1 MQKNNKLN
9 IPAVLMHEVNGV
21 QYRVNGIIT
30 AINESNNT
38 CSMKFRGYPVFN
50 GIPMNSIYMNEAFLD
65 KVKEYGK
72 KAWQGI
78 KKLVKAA
85 GGFLFPEGEDGRP
98 DMEYLYSPINIAIA
112 SARSKVPV
120 TFYPADGM
128 VAQAAE
134 FGVNLP
140 NAGLEAW
147 DSMADDDAS
156 AIETYWS
163 RVMKTYA
170 KNESMNLSDAVAFVN
185 ENFYKSCKAPLNEA
199 STLSIGNILG
209 G

>member
-85 GGFLFPEGEDGRP
+85 GGNKSKAAQLLAIDRKT
-98 DMEYLYSPINIAIA
+98 LYNKLKKYGANS
-112 SARSKVPV
+112 
-120 TFYPADGM
+120 
-128 VAQAAE
+128 
-134 FGVNLP
+134 L
-140 NAGLEAW
+140 
-147 DSMADDDAS
+147 
-156 AIETYWS
+156 
-163 RVMKTYA
+163 
-170 KNESMNLSDAVAFVN
+170 
-185 ENFYKSCKAPLNEA
+185 
-199 STLSIGNILG
+199 
-209 G
+209 

>member
-30 AINESNNT
+30 SINESNNT

-85 GGFLFPEGEDGRP
+85 GGFLFPQDEEG
-98 DMEYLYSPINIAIA
+98 
-112 SARSKVPV
+112 
-120 TFYPADGM
+120 
-128 VAQAAE
+128 
-134 FGVNLP
+134 
-140 NAGLEAW
+140 
-147 DSMADDDAS
+147 
-156 AIETYWS
+156 
-163 RVMKTYA
+163 
-170 KNESMNLSDAVAFVN
+170 
-185 ENFYKSCKAPLNEA
+185 
-199 STLSIGNILG
+199 
-209 G
+209 

>member
-112 SARSKVPV
+112 SMIVIVFSIILNVL
-120 TFYPADGM
+120 
-128 VAQAAE
+128 
-134 FGVNLP
+134 LP
-140 NAGLEAW
+140 MIFRFTN
-147 DSMADDDAS
+147 MADVLINNAS
-156 AIETYWS
+156 SVCEEGYEGSSFPSI
-163 RVMKTYA
+163 KTG
-170 KNESMNLSDAVAFVN
+170 L
-185 ENFYKSCKAPLNEA
+185 
-199 STLSIGNILG
+199 
-209 G
+209 